1 MCGCTRAT
9 QKRGDMAKAG
19 PFWTSGQGRRAGS
32 SRLRLLIA
40 FSSLA
45 GQRVKQKRSG
55 YVSAPGLYLC
65 VASPSLGCAPHPP
78 VPDPNCQRAVGHRK
92 GPLPRVGRGRAGATR
107 SLL

>member
-1 MCGCTRAT
+1 
-9 QKRGDMAKAG
+9 MAKAG

-55 YVSAPGLYLC
+55 YQCLRR
-65 VASPSLGCAPHPP
+65 GCACVLPALRWAVPRIPQCQTPTASELLAIARGSYPGWGGDAP
-78 VPDPNCQRAVGHRK
+78 V
-92 GPLPRVGRGRAGATR
+92 
-107 SLL
+107 LLALCCDFTVPSFC